1 LTEQVRRKPY
11 SVVLFDEIEKAHPDV
26 FHLLLQILEDGTL
39 TDSRGRRVDF
49 SNTVIIMT
57 SNVGA
62 SDILEPRRLGFS
74 AETSDAV
81 EYERMKDSVRQALE
95 RTFPPEFLNRID
107 EIITF
112 GRLTEKDLTEI
123 AARMLAEVTKRIAA
137 LGITIRFSGEVAQ
150 NLARAGADPRY
161 GARPLRRTLVRRIED
176 TFSEELLAGRIRAG
190 DSVEAVWDGDGVRYL
205 CGVVKA

>member
-1 LTEQVRRKPY
+1 
-11 SVVLFDEIEKAHPDV
+11 
-26 FHLLLQILEDGTL
+26 
-39 TDSRGRRVDF
+39 
-49 SNTVIIMT
+49 MC
-57 SNVGA
+57 
-62 SDILEPRRLGFS
+62 
-74 AETSDAV
+74 
-81 EYERMKDSVRQALE
+81 
-95 RTFPPEFLNRID
+95 

>member
-1 LTEQVRRKPY
+1 
-11 SVVLFDEIEKAHPDV
+11 
-26 FHLLLQILEDGTL
+26 
-39 TDSRGRRVDF
+39 
-49 SNTVIIMT
+49 
-57 SNVGA
+57 
-62 SDILEPRRLGFS
+62 LGFS

-150 NLARAGADPRY
+150 NLARAVGKGAVYMPDSLAADY
-161 GARPLRRTLVRRIED
+161 IMSKTDGAIILM
-176 TFSEELLAGRIRAG
+176 GAG
-190 DSVEAVWDGDGVRYL
+190 DVTEIKRQL
-205 CGVVKA
+205 TR